1 MLGKYSTPEL
11 HTPIQKLFLGRKLSD
26 VNKCPYTTRV
36 TLIPRFLGLAFS
48 HPHPPGIHIVAIRN
62 STLCDLFAE
71 VLPLNKERYSN
82 YSGDTYFFYIV
93 RMKIEEKRY
102 FIEYYTA
109 HYIAKA
115 FFSIISFYSLL
126 LRISYM
132 QMCFDEVLHSFPLL
146 QSLPPH
152 HSSCQFHVFFFF
164 FFFSPLLR
172 AIASGICMNGGSSLG
187 SLVSQ
192 WPHH

>member
-1 MLGKYSTPEL
+1 MLGKCSTPEL

-82 YSGDTYFFYIV
+82 YSGDIYIFYIV

-115 FFSIISFYSLL
+115 FLALLIFTHFYWESHTCKCVLMKSSTHSLFSSP
-126 LRISYM
+126 
-132 QMCFDEVLHSFPLL
+132 FPHITV
-146 QSLPPH
+146 PANFM
-152 HSSCQFHVFFFF
+152 SSSSS
-164 FFFSPLLR
+164 FFFSHCSEL
-172 AIASGICMNGGSSLG
+172 
-187 SLVSQ
+187 
-192 WPHH
+192 